1 MTSMKTVLLSAA
13 FVLAANAAEAASF
26 KNLVADGYAVGPMS
40 RGKSGSWGWVLS
52 KGGAKSFCTSR
63 VTAAIKNNTT
73 YVLYTSAGRSF
84 EINRGGAYERALGS
98 TKLPLLSDLKAGR
111 PRAEDVG
118 ACSKLK

>member
-1 MTSMKTVLLSAA
+1 MTSMKTVLFSAA

-52 KGGAKSFCTSR
+52 KGGAKSFCSLR
-63 VTAAIKNNTT
+63 ASVAIKNGSTL
-73 YVLYTSAGRSF
+73 VGFSSAGRIIDMDRKVY
-84 EINRGGAYERALGS
+84 EAYAGKISR
-98 TKLPLLSDLKAGR
+98 PLLSDLKAGR
-111 PRAEDVG
+111 LGNEDVG